1 MTNMTNKLA
10 LIGYPL
16 SHSLSS
22 VIHNAALKDLGL
34 EGTYEILETE
44 PEKLID
50 RIKYLK
56 TNNYTGFNV
65 TIPHKVPITLF
76 IDHVDALSDMAGSVN
91 TVKIMPDKSFYG
103 YNTDIYGFQR
113 AMPDELQRQMQG
125 KSAAIIGT
133 GGASRACALVL
144 ANLGVSRIDFFTRN
158 LINSSQTVN
167 FLREKFPAI
176 TINLLQVQSMTDLS
190 EYKMLVN
197 ATPIGMRGKAMDL
210 CPVTENIL
218 KTLKPD
224 ATVYDIIYNPINT
237 ILIETAKKNG
247 YATIN
252 GLEMFIYQAQKAFE
266 IWTGKIPNINVMKI
280 AVLEHLNK

>member
-1 MTNMTNKLA
+1 
-10 LIGYPL
+10 
-16 SHSLSS
+16 
-22 VIHNAALKDLGL
+22 
-34 EGTYEILETE
+34 
-44 PEKLID
+44 
-50 RIKYLK
+50 
-56 TNNYTGFNV
+56 
-65 TIPHKVPITLF
+65 
-76 IDHVDALSDMAGSVN
+76 
-91 TVKIMPDKSFYG
+91 
-103 YNTDIYGFQR
+103 
-113 AMPDELQRQMQG
+113 
-125 KSAAIIGT
+125 
-133 GGASRACALVL
+133 
-144 ANLGVSRIDFFTRN
+144 
-158 LINSSQTVN
+158 
-167 FLREKFPAI
+167 
-176 TINLLQVQSMTDLS
+176 
-190 EYKMLVN
+190 MLVN